1 MSYLKGLSCL
11 IDLNI
16 CYNIYDIGAQHLW
29 RPATSWLYL
38 HSLLANNGRSD
49 CIPCL
54 EQPVANEHLVRY
66 HFERHPSISA
76 ETIKLS
82 QTESVGTADH
92 RDHRCVCV
100 HPSEN
105 QPFPL
110 VLPRLDIV
118 TRRETNDCP
127 FHHKFRQCL
136 RWCIRHFSYNRYH
149 LTEGLQKLFFSLQS
163 TPINSDNLS
172 GFPVPANTASLIETE
187 TGKGCYKL
195 ESWAQTKKKNK

>member
-16 CYNIYDIGAQHLW
+16 CYNSYDIGAQHLW

-38 HSLLANNGRSD
+38 RSLLANNGRSD

-54 EQPVANEHLVRY
+54 EQPEANEHLVRY
-66 HFERHPSISA
+66 HFEWHPSISA
-76 ETIKLS
+76 ETITLS

-92 RDHRCVCV
+92 RDHRCVRV

-118 TRRETNDCP
+118 TRRETEWLP
-127 FHHKFRQCL
+127 ISPQVQTMSSLMHQTFL
-136 RWCIRHFSYNRYH
+136 
-149 LTEGLQKLFFSLQS
+149 LQQVSFNWRSAEAFLFLA
-163 TPINSDNLS
+163 INSH
-172 GFPVPANTASLIETE
+172 
-187 TGKGCYKL
+187 KL
-195 ESWAQTKKKNK
+195 R